1 MNRHKNQ
8 SALQCVPNKATNETL
23 VLSTDM
29 DTRENTTILHSL
41 EPFLHLLPD
50 LSGIDLEAQK
60 HLYAQLYAAG
70 VNAAFSLQK
79 FICDTNSSGIP
90 MTGIDQEGAD
100 WKAVF
105 LEITN
110 LKF

>member
-8 SALQCVPNKATNETL
+8 STLESVPNKMVKEVS
-23 VLSTDM
+23 VLTPTSDLH
-29 DTRENTTILHSL
+29 TRKNTTILHSL

-50 LSGIDLEAQK
+50 LVGLDLDTQK
-60 HLYAQLYAAG
+60 NLYLQLYAAG

-90 MTGIDQEGAD
+90 MTGINQKSAD
-100 WKAVF
+100 WKAVVF
-105 LEITN
+105 I
-110 LKF
+110 